1 MTDPV
6 APRYPERYRMPAR
19 VATIV
24 LAYFLYRALLDD
36 RVVGPAL
43 VAFGAFLVA
52 GVVIDGLTTSRHER
66 SELLTVGTVILGLGL
81 LGIGIYLL
89 VR

>member
-19 VATIV
+19 VAAIV
-24 LAYFLYRALLDD
+24 LAYLLYRALLDD
-36 RVVGPAL
+36 GVIGPAF
-43 VAFGAFLVA
+43 VAFGAFLIA
-52 GVVIDGLTTSRHER
+52 GSAIDRLTTSRHDR
-66 SELLTVGTVILGLGL
+66 TELLTVGTVILGLGL